1 MRLNN
6 ATMKQVIVSPATLG
20 ERLRLCSIRPY
31 FEYIDGKRS
40 DTILGY
46 TYTVTCSGF
55 AGERMDIKI
64 PGKKLLG
71 DDAYDR
77 LAKFSNLRIGIYPS
91 YVREQRGIFV
101 FVAAQIPHCPPLSSV
116 TDVRPSKSHKMH
128 KGAF

>member
-55 AGERMDIKI
+55 AG
-64 PGKKLLG
+64 

-91 YVREQRGIFV
+91 YVREQRGIDAV
-101 FVAAQIPHCPPLSSV
+101 NLKATADNVTVANS
-116 TDVRPSKSHKMH
+116 
-128 KGAF
+128 

>member
-6 ATMKQVIVSPATLG
+6 ATMKQVIVSPVTLG

-71 DDAYDR
+71 DDAYDH

-91 YVREQRGIFV
+91 YVNLK
-101 FVAAQIPHCPPLSSV
+101 ATADSV
-116 TDVRPSKSHKMH
+116 TVVNS
-128 KGAF
+128 

>member
-20 ERLRLCSIRPY
+20 ERLRLCRIRPY

-91 YVREQRGIFV
+91 YVREQRGIDAV
-101 FVAAQIPHCPPLSSV
+101 NLKATADNVTVANS
-116 TDVRPSKSHKMH
+116 
-128 KGAF
+128 

>member
-55 AGERMDIKI
+55 AAITSS
-64 PGKKLLG
+64 
-71 DDAYDR
+71 
-77 LAKFSNLRIGIYPS
+77 AKPS
-91 YVREQRGIFV
+91 GIF
-101 FVAAQIPHCPPLSSV
+101 I
-116 TDVRPSKSHKMH
+116 
-128 KGAF
+128 